1 MEIISPAKPD
11 KIKSFLQSDYPDY
24 FRRDVHTLLAFG
36 YDSIRHEINC
46 DTEEPTITV
55 RMAEAINIGL
65 NTIGHLPD
73 RLQREPYSVFPEP
86 AEIKTKD
93 LKNIKDEYIYFDVVF
108 EESTR
113 TIPRRRYTVEAK
125 RLKTNG
131 FSIGKYCD
139 DGIMRFV
146 NEVYASAY
154 PEAAMIG
161 FFQDKDVNYWFGELA
176 RKFKEDEKHKK
187 MLVELNLT
195 KINVVSQILNE
206 WFSIHQRKS
215 GNKILLFHIFWD
227 CS

>member
-1 MEIISPAKPD
+1 MENISQNNTS
-11 KIKSFLQSDYPDY
+11 KIKSFFQSDYPDY
-24 FRRDVHTLLAFG
+24 FRRDIHLLLAFG
-36 YDSIRHEINC
+36 YTSIRSEINLNS
-46 DTEEPTITV
+46 EEPTITV
-55 RMAEAINIGL
+55 RMAEAINTGLNKIGL
-65 NTIGHLPD
+65 LPD

-86 AEIKTKD
+86 AQIKTKD
-93 LKNIKDEYIYFDVVF
+93 PKNIKDEYIYFDIVF

-146 NEVYASAY
+146 NEIYASVY

-161 FFQDKDVNYWFGELA
+161 FYQDKDVKYWFDELT
-176 RKFKEDEKHKK
+176 RKFTEDAKPKK
-187 MLVELNLT
+187 MGVKSDLT
-195 KINVVSQILNE
+195 KFEVVTSITNE
-206 WFSIHQRKS
+206 WFSMHQRNS
-215 GNKILLFHIFWD
+215 GKKILLFHILWD

>member
-1 MEIISPAKPD
+1 MEITAPTKPD
-11 KIKSFLQSDYPDY
+11 KIKSFLQSGYPDY
-24 FRRDVHTLLAFG
+24 FRRDVHILLAFG
-36 YDSIRHEINC
+36 YEWIRGEINC

-55 RMAEAINIGL
+55 RMVEAINIGL
-65 NTIGHLPD
+65 NKIGLLPD
-73 RLQREPYSVFPEP
+73 RLQRKPYSVFPEP
-86 AEIKTKD
+86 AEIKTRD

-161 FFQDKDVNYWFGELA
+161 FFQDKDVNYWFDELT

-187 MLVELNLT
+187 MSVQLNLT
-195 KINVVSQILNE
+195 KINVISQISDE
-206 WFSIHQRKS
+206 WLSIHQRKS
-215 GNKILLFHIFWD
+215 GNKIHLFHIFWD
-227 CS
+227 CL

>member
-1 MEIISPAKPD
+1 METTSPVNPNKV
-11 KIKSFLQSDYPDY
+11 KNFLQSGYPNY

-36 YDSIRHEINC
+36 YNSIRNEINHN
-46 DTEEPTITV
+46 TEEPTITI
-55 RMAEAINIGL
+55 RMAEAINKGLNKIGL
-65 NTIGHLPD
+65 LPD

-93 LKNIKDEYIYFDVVF
+93 PKNIKDGYIYFDIVF

-146 NEVYASAY
+146 EEIYASAFS
-154 PEAAMIG
+154 EAAMIG
-161 FFQDKDVNYWFGELA
+161 FFQDKDINYWFDELT
-176 RKFKEDEKHKK
+176 RKFKEDDKSKK
-187 MLVELNLT
+187 MKIELDLT
-195 KINVVSQILNE
+195 KVNVISQFADENC
-206 WFSIHQRKS
+206 SIHQRNS
-215 GNKILLFHIFWD
+215 GSKIILFHIFLD
-227 CS
+227 CK